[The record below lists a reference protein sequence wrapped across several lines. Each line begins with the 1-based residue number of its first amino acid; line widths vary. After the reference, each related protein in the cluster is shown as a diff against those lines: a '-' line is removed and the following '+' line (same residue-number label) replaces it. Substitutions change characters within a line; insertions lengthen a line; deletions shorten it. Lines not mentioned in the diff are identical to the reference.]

1 MSNIKE
7 KMILKSS
14 SFRPFGLLTISTVY
28 SKSQDYSFCLQ
39 ISRWWLELKGGNC
52 LQLYRATRVC
62 VTNSYIVCQVSRA
75 RATPLKLEKILFFGV
90 KSWFFTRNTPKM
102 FAPFSARRNFFKYA
116 PLLEILDP
124 PLTCMT
130 CLSIRYII

>member
-1 MSNIKE
+1 MYRIRRSPQSEGFLFSTKWAILSRYHFSEIISNKQCWFFLSTNQWMSNIKE

-62 VTNSYIVCQVSRA
+62 VTNSYIVCQVSRWDA
-75 RATPLKLEKILFFGV
+75 IEKKHIII
-90 KSWFFTRNTPKM
+90 M
-102 FAPFSARRNFFKYA
+102 YY
-116 PLLEILDP
+116 I
-124 PLTCMT
+124 CM
-130 CLSIRYII
+130 Y